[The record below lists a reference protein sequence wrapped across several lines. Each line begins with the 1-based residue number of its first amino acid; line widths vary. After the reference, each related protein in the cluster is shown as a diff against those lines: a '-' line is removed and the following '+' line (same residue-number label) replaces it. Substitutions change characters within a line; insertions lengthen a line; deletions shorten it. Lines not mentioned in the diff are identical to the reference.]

1 MKTDPRQVRGWRARL
16 RDFVVYVAISVA
28 FVVLL
33 AVGEIKHPSWF
44 DWKWI
49 AFALNTAV
57 FCGYVVHWFQNVW
70 RLPKFWLALF
80 SLLALHSLGFV
91 SVLHSIE
98 HFPLIW
104 YAVLVPLELQ
114 AAIVVY
120 RRLGIHPAP

>member
-1 MKTDPRQVRGWRARL
+1 M
-16 RDFVVYVAISVA
+16 RDFVVYVVISVA
-28 FVVLL
+28 LVV
-33 AVGEIKHPSWF
+33 AIAAGEISHPAWL

-70 RLPKFWLALF
+70 RLPKFWLILL
-80 SLLALHSLGFV
+80 SLL
-91 SVLHSIE
+91 VLHSVGFVLVLQAIE

-114 AAIVVY
+114 AAIVVF
-120 RRLGIHPAP
+120 RRLGIYPTP